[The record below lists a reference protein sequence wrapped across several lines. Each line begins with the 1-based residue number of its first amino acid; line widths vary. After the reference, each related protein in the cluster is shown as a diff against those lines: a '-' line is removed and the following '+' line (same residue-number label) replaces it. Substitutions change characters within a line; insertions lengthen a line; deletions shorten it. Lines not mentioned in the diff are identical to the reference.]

1 MARWEPVYPQHS
13 DGNDIPEER
22 HTCRTKATHHPKAV
36 ARHRHPGVHQKLETQ
51 TNPVGLR
58 RSAKPPAE
66 NSHPAREPKHVQSST
81 SVRHEHN
88 TNVPTAAAE
97 GKLTHQFSTRHK
109 TPVSPTSRRE
119 LTVPDIA
126 FLAKE
131 HIHRKPSNPPIRRI
145 STQQPERKAQ
155 AKLELAKKRR
165 KELQNLTTETAI
177 SSAPGPELQA
187 NSVPRDDLA
196 MPVPVLPYTWKYTS
210 SGGPSSLEMALEAA
224 ASELD
229 KSNLPLSDLS
239 DLQEDGTRNKSK
251 PSTGKPSFQGQNM
264 DISPMSRRGHE
275 TPEHTTLSQDLDEAE
290 PAQSPRPPRATQT
303 EPKDAPIPTPASRS
317 KSKVDDN
324 RKVDDRDVLRGLHIA
339 ISAAC
344 DEEVDAW
351 ICQETGVQIRR
362 FLADLKEF
370 ETLGQRE
377 RPAVPHEDGARARR
391 AQLRKLKTQI
401 RKSRLAMKGDDAP
414 PER

>member
-1 MARWEPVYPQHS
+1 
-13 DGNDIPEER
+13 
-22 HTCRTKATHHPKAV
+22 
-36 ARHRHPGVHQKLETQ
+36 
-51 TNPVGLR
+51 
-58 RSAKPPAE
+58 
-66 NSHPAREPKHVQSST
+66 
-81 SVRHEHN
+81 
-88 TNVPTAAAE
+88 
-97 GKLTHQFSTRHK
+97 
-109 TPVSPTSRRE
+109 
-119 LTVPDIA
+119 
-126 FLAKE
+126 
-131 HIHRKPSNPPIRRI
+131 
-145 STQQPERKAQ
+145 
-155 AKLELAKKRR
+155 
-165 KELQNLTTETAI
+165 
-177 SSAPGPELQA
+177 
-187 NSVPRDDLA
+187 

-210 SGGPSSLEMALEAA
+210 SGGPSSLEMALEAV

-239 DLQEDGTRNKSK
+239 NLQEDGLRIKSK
-251 PSTGKPSFQGQNM
+251 PSSDKPSLQGQNM
-264 DISPMSRRGHE
+264 DISPASQRVHAI
-275 TPEHTTLSQDLDEAE
+275 PERTTLGQDLDEAE
-290 PAQSPRPPRATQT
+290 PGQSPPRPPVTQA

-317 KSKVDDN
+317 KSKADDN

-377 RPAVPHEDGARARR
+377 RPVVPRENGARARR

-414 PER
+414 PQR